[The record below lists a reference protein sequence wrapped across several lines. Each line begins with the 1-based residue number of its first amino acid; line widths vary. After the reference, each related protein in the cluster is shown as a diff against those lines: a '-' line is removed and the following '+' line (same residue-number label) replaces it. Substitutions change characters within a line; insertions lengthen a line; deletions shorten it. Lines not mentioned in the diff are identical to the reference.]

1 MELFNSYKICEQGI
15 MNNFIIKKYFLI
27 SLVCTILIFLSFNFI
42 INKINF
48 NIGIDFTST
57 KTFTL
62 SKGTKNVLAN
72 IEEPLKIEFI
82 YSRSLSKNIPII
94 QNYANQIEGLIN
106 RYVGLAKGKIEFQII
121 EPEPYSDEE
130 DYVERFGVQGFP
142 VDQEGSNVYFGL
154 IATNTTD
161 DTEIIPFFDPS
172 KAGSLEKQLTD
183 IVYKLNRV
191 EKPKIGILTQV
202 ETQSPNPNIPLQGEY
217 ILFEQL
223 GNYYE
228 IEYLSPTAEIFEN
241 IDLLVVYHPAEI
253 SDITEYAIE
262 QFILRGGKTL
272 IFVDPYFEKDDYTDK
287 SSTLDNVLKTL
298 NINYIDRVI
307 LDGAQ
312 ATRLQTQQNI
322 SDNTSLQTLLKLNW
336 PEVRTD
342 FINQQEDISNGL
354 SLIRLISPGGLMK
367 LEDESKTTYTSVLSS
382 SELTMDLSIQEVQDP
397 IEIINNF
404 NPTGIIYDFA
414 VKVGGTALSN
424 FENFENKY
432 SNHISQSQD
441 DLNVIVFSD
450 ADFIRS
456 PYWARVQKFLGSTVI
471 EESSDNGTIVSNIMD
486 VMTGFDDFIDL
497 RNKETPFRPFTVVQ
511 KLQAEAEKQYLGQEQ
526 ELQEKLDLT
535 LQEIKNLSGGRVNEN
550 VQLSESQMEELAAF
564 QFEVERTRK
573 ELREVR
579 RNLNKDIDALSNKI
593 NVLNTFLIPILLIIL
608 MFFVPYQLGIRKRK
622 S

>member
-1 MELFNSYKICEQGI
+1 

-72 IEEPLKIEFI
+72 IKEPLKIEFI

-94 QNYANQIEGLIN
+94 QNYANQIEGLIS

-424 FENFENKY
+424 FENYENKY

>member
-1 MELFNSYKICEQGI
+1 MKKLIL
-15 MNNFIIKKYFLI
+15 KKYFFI
-27 SLVCTILIFLSFNFI
+27 SVISTILFFLSFNFI

-72 IEEPLKIEFI
+72 IEEPLKFEFI

-94 QNYANQIEGLIN
+94 QNYANQIEGLLN
-106 RYVGLAKGKIEFQII
+106 RYDSLAKGKIDFQII
-121 EPEPYSDEE
+121 EPEPYSDQE

-142 VDQEGSNVYFGL
+142 VDQEGSNIYFGL

-161 DTEIIPFFDPS
+161 DIEIIPFFDPS

-183 IVYKLNRV
+183 IIYKLNRV
-191 EKPKIGILTQV
+191 EKPKIGLLTQV
-202 ETQSPNPNIPLQGEY
+202 ETKSPNPNIPLQGEY

-228 IEYLSPTAEIFEN
+228 IEYLNPTAEIFEN
-241 IDLLVVYHPAEI
+241 IDLLFVYHPAEI
-253 SDITEYAIE
+253 SDNTEYAIE

-272 IFVDPYFEKDDYTDK
+272 LFIDPYFEKDDYSGK
-287 SSTLDNVLKTL
+287 SSSLDNVLKTL

-336 PEVRTD
+336 PEIRTD

-354 SLIRLISPGGLMK
+354 SLVRLISPGGLMK
-367 LEDESKTTYTSVLSS
+367 LNEESQTTYNSILSS

-397 IEIINNF
+397 IELINNF

-414 VKVGGTALSN
+414 VRIGGAASSN
-424 FENFENKY
+424 FNNFENKY
-432 SNHISQSQD
+432 SNHISQSQENI
-441 DLNVIVFSD
+441 NVIVFSD

-456 PYWARVQKFLGSTVI
+456 PFWARVQKFLNSTVV
-471 EESSDNGTIVSNIMD
+471 EESSDNGTLVSNIMD
-486 VMTGFDDFIDL
+486 LMTGFDDFIDL

-511 KLQAEAEKQYLGQEQ
+511 KMQAEAEKQYLGQEQ
-526 ELQEKLDLT
+526 ELQQKLDLT
-535 LQEIKNLSGGRVNEN
+535 LQKIKNLSGGRDSEN
-550 VQLSESQMEELAAF
+550 VQLSETQIEELAAF

-579 RNLNKDIDALSNKI
+579 RNLNKDIDALANKI
-593 NVLNTFLIPILLIIL
+593 NALNTFFIPILLIIL
-608 MFFVPYQLGIRKRK
+608 LFFVPYQLGIRKRK
-622 S
+622 SR

>member
-1 MELFNSYKICEQGI
+1 
-15 MNNFIIKKYFLI
+15 MNKLILKKYFFI
-27 SLVCTILIFLSFNFI
+27 SIVSTILLFLSFNFI
-42 INKINF
+42 INKVNF

-94 QNYANQIEGLIN
+94 QNYATQIEGLLN
-106 RYVGLAKGKIEFQII
+106 RYESLAKGKIDFQII
-121 EPEPYSDEE
+121 EPEPYSDQE
-130 DYVERFGVQGFP
+130 DYVERYGVQGFP
-142 VDQEGSNVYFGL
+142 VGLEGSNIYFGM

-161 DTEIIPFFDPS
+161 DLEIIPFFDPS
-172 KAGSLEKQLTD
+172 KGGSLEKQLTD

-191 EKPKIGILTQV
+191 EKPKIGLLTQV
-202 ETQSPNPNIPLQGEY
+202 ETKSPNPNIPLQGEY
-217 ILFEQL
+217 IIFEQL
-223 GNYYE
+223 ENYYD
-228 IEYLSPTAEIFEN
+228 IEYLSPTGEIFEN

-253 SDITEYAIE
+253 SENTEYAIE

-287 SSTLDNVLKTL
+287 TSTLNNVLKTL
-298 NINYIDRVI
+298 NINYVDRVI
-307 LDGAQ
+307 LDGTQ

-322 SDNTSLQTLLKLNW
+322 SDSTSLQTLLKLNW

-354 SLIRLISPGGLMK
+354 SLVRLISPGGLMK
-367 LEDESKTTYTSVLSS
+367 LEEESQTTYSSILSS

-397 IEIINNF
+397 IELINNF

-414 VKVGGTALSN
+414 VKVGGMAQSN
-424 FENFENKY
+424 FDNFEGKY
-432 SNHISQSQD
+432 SDHISQSQENI
-441 DLNVIVFSD
+441 NVIVFSD
-450 ADFIRS
+450 ADFIRG
-456 PYWARVQKFLGSTVI
+456 PYWARVQKFLNSTVI
-471 EESSDNGTIVSNIMD
+471 EESSDNGTLVSNIMD

-526 ELQEKLDLT
+526 ELQQKLDLT
-535 LQEIKNLSGGRVNEN
+535 LQEIKNLSGGRDNEN
-550 VQLSESQMEELAAF
+550 VQLSENQMEELALF
-564 QFEVERTRK
+564 QLEVERTRK

-579 RNLNKDIDALSNKI
+579 RNLN
-593 NVLNTFLIPILLIIL
+593 
-608 MFFVPYQLGIRKRK
+608 
-622 S
+622 

>member
-1 MELFNSYKICEQGI
+1 
-15 MNNFIIKKYFLI
+15 MNKLILKKYFFI
-27 SLVCTILIFLSFNFI
+27 SVVSTILLFLSFNFI

-94 QNYANQIEGLIN
+94 QNYANQIEGLLN
-106 RYVGLAKGKIEFQII
+106 RYDSLAKGKIDFQII
-121 EPEPYSDEE
+121 EPEPYSDQE
-130 DYVERFGVQGFP
+130 DYVERYGVQGFP
-142 VDQEGSNVYFGL
+142 VGLEGSNIYFGL

-161 DTEIIPFFDPS
+161 DIEIIPFFDPS
-172 KAGSLEKQLTD
+172 KGGSLEKQLTD

-191 EKPKIGILTQV
+191 EKPKIGLLTQV
-202 ETQSPNPNIPLQGEY
+202 ETKSPNPNIPLQGEY
-217 ILFEQL
+217 IIFEQL
-223 GNYYE
+223 ENYYD

-253 SDITEYAIE
+253 SENTEYAIE

-287 SSTLDNVLKTL
+287 TSTLNNVLKTL
-298 NINYIDRVI
+298 NINYVDRVI
-307 LDGAQ
+307 LDGTQ

-322 SDNTSLQTLLKLNW
+322 SDSTSLQTLLKLNW

-342 FINQQEDISNGL
+342 FINQQEDISSGL
-354 SLIRLISPGGLMK
+354 SLVRLISPGGLMK
-367 LEDESKTTYTSVLSS
+367 LDEESQTTYSSILSS

-397 IEIINNF
+397 IELINNF

-414 VKVGGTALSN
+414 VKVGGKAQSN
-424 FENFENKY
+424 FDNFESKY
-432 SNHISQSQD
+432 SDHISQSQEN
-441 DLNVIVFSD
+441 LNVIVFSD

-456 PYWARVQKFLGSTVI
+456 PYWARVQKFLNSTVI
-471 EESSDNGTIVSNIMD
+471 EESSDNGTLVSNIMD

-526 ELQEKLDLT
+526 ELQQKLDLT
-535 LQEIKNLSGGRVNEN
+535 LQEIQNLSGGRDNEN
-550 VQLSESQMEELAAF
+550 VQLSETQMEELALF
-564 QFEVERTRK
+564 QLEVERTRK

-579 RNLNKDIDALSNKI
+579 RNLNKDIDALANKI

-622 S
+622 SP

>member
-1 MELFNSYKICEQGI
+1 
-15 MNNFIIKKYFLI
+15 MNKLILKKYFFI
-27 SLVCTILIFLSFNFI
+27 SVVSTILLFLSFNFI
-42 INKINF
+42 INKVNF

-94 QNYANQIEGLIN
+94 QNYATQIEGLLN
-106 RYVGLAKGKIEFQII
+106 RYESLAKGKIDFQII
-121 EPEPYSDEE
+121 EPEPYSDQE
-130 DYVERFGVQGFP
+130 DYVERYGVQGFP
-142 VDQEGSNVYFGL
+142 VGLEGSNIYFGL

-161 DTEIIPFFDPS
+161 DLEIIPFFDPS
-172 KAGSLEKQLTD
+172 KGGSLEKQLTD

-191 EKPKIGILTQV
+191 EKPKIGLLTQV
-202 ETQSPNPNIPLQGEY
+202 ETKSPNPNIPLQGEY
-217 ILFEQL
+217 IIFEQL
-223 GNYYE
+223 ENYYD

-253 SDITEYAIE
+253 SENTEYAIE

-287 SSTLDNVLKTL
+287 TSTLNNVLKTL
-298 NINYIDRVI
+298 NINYVDRVI
-307 LDGAQ
+307 LDGTQ

-322 SDNTSLQTLLKLNW
+322 SDSTSLQTLLKLNW

-354 SLIRLISPGGLMK
+354 SLVRLISPGGLMK
-367 LEDESKTTYTSVLSS
+367 LEEESQTTYSSILSS

-397 IEIINNF
+397 IELINNF

-414 VKVGGTALSN
+414 VKVGGMAQSN
-424 FENFENKY
+424 FDNFEGKY
-432 SNHISQSQD
+432 SDHISQSQENI
-441 DLNVIVFSD
+441 NVIVFSD
-450 ADFIRS
+450 ADFIRG
-456 PYWARVQKFLGSTVI
+456 PYWARVQKFLNSTVI
-471 EESSDNGTIVSNIMD
+471 EESSDNGTLVSNIMD

-526 ELQEKLDLT
+526 ELQQKLDLT
-535 LQEIKNLSGGRVNEN
+535 LQEIKNLSGGRDNEN
-550 VQLSESQMEELAAF
+550 VQLSENQMEELALF
-564 QFEVERTRK
+564 QLEVERTRK

-579 RNLNKDIDALSNKI
+579 RNLNKDIDALANKI
-593 NVLNTFLIPILLIIL
+593 NVLNTFLIPIILIIL

-622 S
+622 NR

>member
-1 MELFNSYKICEQGI
+1 

-382 SELTMDLSIQEVQDP
+382 SELTMDLSIPEVQDP

-535 LQEIKNLSGGRVNEN
+535 LQEIKNLSAGRVNEN

>member
-1 MELFNSYKICEQGI
+1 MNKII
-15 MNNFIIKKYFLI
+15 LNKYFFI
-27 SLVCTILIFLSFNFI
+27 SVVSTILLFLSFNFI
-42 INKINF
+42 INKVNF

-94 QNYANQIEGLIN
+94 QNYANQIEGLLN
-106 RYVGLAKGKIEFQII
+106 RYDSLAKGKIDFQII
-121 EPEPYSDEE
+121 EPEPYSDQE

-142 VDQEGSNVYFGL
+142 VGLEGSNIYFGL

-161 DTEIIPFFDPS
+161 DIEIIPFFDPS
-172 KAGSLEKQLTD
+172 KGGSLEKQLTD

-191 EKPKIGILTQV
+191 EKPKIGLLTQV
-202 ETQSPNPNIPLQGEY
+202 ETKSPNPNIPLQGEY
-217 ILFEQL
+217 IISEQL
-223 GNYYE
+223 ENYYD
-228 IEYLSPTAEIFEN
+228 IEYLIPTAETFEN

-253 SDITEYAIE
+253 SENTEYAIE

-287 SSTLDNVLKTL
+287 TSNLNNVLKTL

-307 LDGAQ
+307 LDGTQ

-322 SDNTSLQTLLKLNW
+322 SDSTSLQTLLKLNW

-354 SLIRLISPGGLMK
+354 SLVRLISPGGLMK
-367 LEDESKTTYTSVLSS
+367 LDEESQTTYSGILSS

-397 IEIINNF
+397 IELINNF

-414 VKVGGTALSN
+414 VKVGGTAQSN
-424 FENFENKY
+424 FDNFEGKY
-432 SNHISQSQD
+432 SDHISQSQEN
-441 DLNVIVFSD
+441 LNVIVFSD

-456 PYWARVQKFLGSTVI
+456 PYWARVQKFLNSTVI
-471 EESSDNGTIVSNIMD
+471 EESSDNGTLVSNIMD

-526 ELQEKLDLT
+526 ELQQKLDLT
-535 LQEIKNLSGGRVNEN
+535 LQDIQNLSGGRDNEN
-550 VQLSESQMEELAAF
+550 VQLSETQMEELALF
-564 QFEVERTRK
+564 QLEVERTRK

-579 RNLNKDIDALSNKI
+579 RNLNKDIDALANKI

-622 S
+622 SQ

>member
-1 MELFNSYKICEQGI
+1 

-62 SKGTKNVLAN
+62 SKGTKNVLSN

-94 QNYANQIEGLIN
+94 QNYANQIEGLIS

>member
-1 MELFNSYKICEQGI
+1 MKKLIL
-15 MNNFIIKKYFLI
+15 KKYFFI
-27 SLVCTILIFLSFNFI
+27 SVISTILFFLSFNFI

-72 IEEPLKIEFI
+72 IEEPLKFEFI

-94 QNYANQIEGLIN
+94 QNYANQIEGLLN
-106 RYVGLAKGKIEFQII
+106 RYDSLAKGKIDFQII
-121 EPEPYSDEE
+121 EPEPYSDQE
-130 DYVERFGVQGFP
+130 DYVERFGVQGIP
-142 VDQEGSNVYFGL
+142 VDQEGSNIYFGL

-161 DTEIIPFFDPS
+161 DIEIIPFFDPS

-183 IVYKLNRV
+183 IIYKLNRV
-191 EKPKIGILTQV
+191 EKPKIGLLTQV
-202 ETQSPNPNIPLQGEY
+202 ETKSPNPNIPLQGEY

-228 IEYLSPTAEIFEN
+228 IEYLNPTAEIFEN
-241 IDLLVVYHPAEI
+241 IDLLIVYHPAEI
-253 SDITEYAIE
+253 SDNTEYAIE
-262 QFILRGGKTL
+262 QFILRGGKAL
-272 IFVDPYFEKDDYTDK
+272 LFIDPYFEKDDYSGK

-336 PEVRTD
+336 PEIRTD

-354 SLIRLISPGGLMK
+354 SLVRLISPGGLMK
-367 LEDESKTTYTSVLSS
+367 LNEESQTTYNSILSS

-397 IEIINNF
+397 IKLINNF

-414 VKVGGTALSN
+414 VRIGGAASSN
-424 FENFENKY
+424 FNNFENKY
-432 SNHISQSQD
+432 SNHISQSQENI
-441 DLNVIVFSD
+441 NVIVFSD

-456 PYWARVQKFLGSTVI
+456 PFWARVQKFLNSTVV
-471 EESSDNGTIVSNIMD
+471 EESSDNGTLVSNIMD
-486 VMTGFDDFIDL
+486 LMTGFDDFIDL

-511 KLQAEAEKQYLGQEQ
+511 KMQAEAEKQYLGQEQ
-526 ELQEKLDLT
+526 ELQQKLDLT
-535 LQEIKNLSGGRVNEN
+535 LQKIKNLSGGRDSEN
-550 VQLSESQMEELAAF
+550 VQLSETQIEELAAF

-579 RNLNKDIDALSNKI
+579 RNLNKDIDALANKI
-593 NVLNTFLIPILLIIL
+593 NAINTFFIPILLIIL
-608 MFFVPYQLGIRKRK
+608 LFFVPYQLGIRKRK
-622 S
+622 SR

>member
-1 MELFNSYKICEQGI
+1 

-72 IEEPLKIEFI
+72 IQEPLKIEFI

-94 QNYANQIEGLIN
+94 QNYANQIEGLIS
-106 RYVGLAKGKIEFQII
+106 RYVELAKGKIEFQII

-287 SSTLDNVLKTL
+287 SSTLDSVLKTL

-424 FENFENKY
+424 FENFDNKY

>member
-1 MELFNSYKICEQGI
+1 MKKLIL
-15 MNNFIIKKYFLI
+15 KKYFFI
-27 SLVCTILIFLSFNFI
+27 SVISTILFFLSFNFI

-72 IEEPLKIEFI
+72 IEEPLKFEFI

-94 QNYANQIEGLIN
+94 QNYANQIEGLLN
-106 RYVGLAKGKIEFQII
+106 RYDSLAKGKIDFQII
-121 EPEPYSDEE
+121 EPEPYSDQE
-130 DYVERFGVQGFP
+130 DYVERFGVQGLP
-142 VDQEGSNVYFGL
+142 VDQEGSNIYFGL

-161 DTEIIPFFDPS
+161 DIEIIPFFDPS

-183 IVYKLNRV
+183 IIYKLNRV
-191 EKPKIGILTQV
+191 EKPKIGLLTQV
-202 ETQSPNPNIPLQGEY
+202 ETKSPNPNIPLQGEY

-228 IEYLSPTAEIFEN
+228 IEYLNPTAEIFEN
-241 IDLLVVYHPAEI
+241 IDLLFVYHPAEI
-253 SDITEYAIE
+253 SDNTEYAIE

-272 IFVDPYFEKDDYTDK
+272 LFIDPYFEKDDYSGK

-336 PEVRTD
+336 PEIRTD

-354 SLIRLISPGGLMK
+354 SLVRLISPGGLMK
-367 LEDESKTTYTSVLSS
+367 LNEESQTTYNSILSS

-397 IEIINNF
+397 IELINNF

-414 VKVGGTALSN
+414 VRIGGVASSN
-424 FENFENKY
+424 FNNFENKY
-432 SNHISQSQD
+432 SNHISQSQENI
-441 DLNVIVFSD
+441 NVIVFSD

-456 PYWARVQKFLGSTVI
+456 PFWARVQKFLNSTVV
-471 EESSDNGTIVSNIMD
+471 EESSDNGTLVSNIMD
-486 VMTGFDDFIDL
+486 LMTGFDDFIDL

-511 KLQAEAEKQYLGQEQ
+511 KMQAEAEKQYLGQEQ
-526 ELQEKLDLT
+526 ELQQKLDLT
-535 LQEIKNLSGGRVNEN
+535 LQKIKNLSGGRDSEN
-550 VQLSESQMEELAAF
+550 VQLSETQIEELAAF

-579 RNLNKDIDALSNKI
+579 RNLNKDIDALANKI
-593 NVLNTFLIPILLIIL
+593 NALNTFFIPILLIIL
-608 MFFVPYQLGIRKRK
+608 LFFVPYQLGIRKRK
-622 S
+622 SR

>member
-1 MELFNSYKICEQGI
+1 

-142 VDQEGSNVYFGL
+142 VDQEGSNIYFGL

-183 IVYKLNRV
+183 IVYKLNRI

-382 SELTMDLSIQEVQDP
+382 SELTMDLSIPEVQDP

>member
-1 MELFNSYKICEQGI
+1 
-15 MNNFIIKKYFLI
+15 MNKLILKKYFFI
-27 SLVCTILIFLSFNFI
+27 SVVSTILFFLSFNFI
-42 INKINF
+42 INKVNF
-48 NIGIDFTST
+48 NVGIDFTST
-57 KTFTL
+57 KTFSL

-72 IEEPLKIEFI
+72 IKEPLKIEFI

-94 QNYANQIEGLIN
+94 QNYANQIEGLLN
-106 RYVGLAKGKIEFQII
+106 RYDSLAKGQIDFQII
-121 EPEPYSDEE
+121 EPEPYSDQE

-142 VDQEGSNVYFGL
+142 VGLEGSNIYFGL

-161 DTEIIPFFDPS
+161 DLEIIPFFDPS
-172 KAGSLEKQLTD
+172 KGGSLEKQLTD

-191 EKPKIGILTQV
+191 EKPKIGLLTQV
-202 ETQSPNPNIPLQGEY
+202 ETKSPNPNIPLQGEY
-217 ILFEQL
+217 IIFEQL
-223 GNYYE
+223 ENYYD

-253 SDITEYAIE
+253 SENTEYAIE

-287 SSTLDNVLKTL
+287 TSNLNNVLKTL

-307 LDGAQ
+307 LDGTQ

-354 SLIRLISPGGLMK
+354 SLVRLISPGGLMK
-367 LEDESKTTYTSVLSS
+367 LDEESQTNYSSILSS

-397 IEIINNF
+397 IKLINNF

-414 VKVGGTALSN
+414 VKVGGTAQSN
-424 FENFENKY
+424 FDNFESKY
-432 SNHISQSQD
+432 SDHISQSQEN
-441 DLNVIVFSD
+441 LNVIVFSD

-456 PYWARVQKFLGSTVI
+456 PYWARVQKFLNSTVI
-471 EESSDNGTIVSNIMD
+471 EESSDNGTLVSNIMD

-526 ELQEKLDLT
+526 ELQQKLDLT
-535 LQEIKNLSGGRVNEN
+535 LQEIKNLSGGRDNEN
-550 VQLSESQMEELAAF
+550 VQLSETQMEELALF
-564 QFEVERTRK
+564 QLEVERTRK

-579 RNLNKDIDALSNKI
+579 RNLNKDIDALANKI

-622 S
+622 SP

>member
-1 MELFNSYKICEQGI
+1 

-62 SKGTKNVLAN
+62 SKGTKNVLSN

-94 QNYANQIEGLIN
+94 QNYANQIEGLIS

-241 IDLLVVYHPAEI
+241 IDLLIVYHPAEI

-382 SELTMDLSIQEVQDP
+382 SELTMDLSIPEVQDP

>member
-1 MELFNSYKICEQGI
+1 
-15 MNNFIIKKYFLI
+15 MNKLILKKYFFI
-27 SLVCTILIFLSFNFI
+27 SVVSTILLFLSFNFI

-48 NIGIDFTST
+48 NIGLDFTST

-94 QNYANQIEGLIN
+94 QNYATQIEGLLN
-106 RYVGLAKGKIEFQII
+106 RYESLAKGKIDFQII
-121 EPEPYSDEE
+121 EPEPYSDQE
-130 DYVERFGVQGFP
+130 DYVERYGVQGFP
-142 VDQEGSNVYFGL
+142 VGLEGSNIYFGM

-161 DTEIIPFFDPS
+161 DLEIIPFFDPS
-172 KAGSLEKQLTD
+172 KGGSLEKQLTD

-191 EKPKIGILTQV
+191 EKPKIGLLTQV
-202 ETQSPNPNIPLQGEY
+202 ETKSPNPNIPLQGEY
-217 ILFEQL
+217 IIFEQL
-223 GNYYE
+223 ENYYD

-253 SDITEYAIE
+253 SENTEYAIE

-272 IFVDPYFEKDDYTDK
+272 IFIDPYFEKDDYSDK
-287 SSTLDNVLKTL
+287 ASTLDNILKTL

-307 LDGAQ
+307 LDGTQ

-342 FINQQEDISNGL
+342 FINQQEEISNGL
-354 SLIRLISPGGLMK
+354 SLVRLISPGGLMK
-367 LEDESKTTYTSVLSS
+367 LDEESQTTYTSILSS
-382 SELTMDLSIQEVQDP
+382 SELTMDLSIKEVQDP
-397 IEIINNF
+397 IELINSF

-414 VKVGGTALSN
+414 VKVGGTAQSTFDN
-424 FENFENKY
+424 FEEKF
-432 SNHISQSQD
+432 SNHISQSEEN
-441 DLNVIVFSD
+441 LNVIVFSD

-456 PYWARVQKFLGSTVI
+456 PYWARVQKFLNSTVI
-471 EESSDNGTIVSNIMD
+471 EESSDNGTLVSNIMD

-511 KLQAEAEKQYLGQEQ
+511 KLQAEAEKQYLGREQ
-526 ELQEKLDLT
+526 ELQQKLDLT
-535 LQEIKNLSGGRVNEN
+535 LQEITNLSGGRDNEN
-550 VQLSESQMEELAAF
+550 VQLSETQMEELALF
-564 QFEVERTRK
+564 QLEVERTRK

-579 RNLNKDIDALSNKI
+579 RNLNKDIDALANKI
-593 NVLNTFLIPILLIIL
+593 NVLNTFLIPIILIIL

-622 S
+622 SR

>member
-1 MELFNSYKICEQGI
+1 

-94 QNYANQIEGLIN
+94 QNYANQIEGLIS

-382 SELTMDLSIQEVQDP
+382 SELTMDLSIPEVQDP

>member
-1 MELFNSYKICEQGI
+1 
-15 MNNFIIKKYFLI
+15 MNKLILKKYFFI
-27 SLVCTILIFLSFNFI
+27 SVVSTILLFLSFNFI
-42 INKINF
+42 INKVNF

-94 QNYANQIEGLIN
+94 QNYANQIEGLLK
-106 RYVGLAKGKIEFQII
+106 RYDSLAKGKIDFQII
-121 EPEPYSDEE
+121 EPEPYSDQE

-142 VDQEGSNVYFGL
+142 VGLEGSNIYFGL

-161 DTEIIPFFDPS
+161 DIEIIPFFDPS
-172 KAGSLEKQLTD
+172 KGGSLEKQLTD

-191 EKPKIGILTQV
+191 EKPKIGLLTQV
-202 ETQSPNPNIPLQGEY
+202 ETKSPNPNIPLQGEY
-217 ILFEQL
+217 IIFEQL
-223 GNYYE
+223 EKYYD

-241 IDLLVVYHPAEI
+241 IDLLFVYHPAEI
-253 SDITEYAIE
+253 SENTEYAIE
-262 QFILRGGKTL
+262 QFILRGGNTL
-272 IFVDPYFEKDDYTDK
+272 LFVDPYFEKDDYSGK
-287 SSTLDNVLKTL
+287 SSNLDNVLKML

-354 SLIRLISPGGLMK
+354 SLVRLISPGGLLK
-367 LEDESKTTYTSVLSS
+367 LEEESQTTYNSILSS

-397 IEIINNF
+397 IELINNF

-414 VKVGGTALSN
+414 VKVGGTAQSN
-424 FENFENKY
+424 FDNFEGKY
-432 SNHISQSQD
+432 SNHISQSKEN
-441 DLNVIVFSD
+441 LNVIVFSD
-450 ADFIRS
+450 ADFIRG
-456 PYWARVQKFLGSTVI
+456 PYWARVQKFLNSNVI
-471 EESSDNGTIVSNIMD
+471 EESSDNRTLVSNILD
-486 VMTGFDDFIDL
+486 SMTGFDDFIDL

-511 KLQAEAEKQYLGQEQ
+511 KMQADAEKQYLGQEQ
-526 ELQEKLDLT
+526 ELQQKLDIT
-535 LQEIKNLSGGRVNEN
+535 LQKIKNLSGGRDSEN
-550 VQLSESQMEELAAF
+550 VQLSETQLEELAAF

-579 RNLNKDIDALSNKI
+579 RNLNKDIDALANKI
-593 NVLNTFLIPILLIIL
+593 NALNTFFIPILLIIL
-608 MFFVPYQLGIRKRK
+608 LFFVPYQLGIRKRK
-622 S
+622 NR

>member
-1 MELFNSYKICEQGI
+1 

-62 SKGTKNVLAN
+62 SKGTKNVLSN

-94 QNYANQIEGLIN
+94 QNYANQIEGLIS

-287 SSTLDNVLKTL
+287 SSTLDSVLKTL

-424 FENFENKY
+424 FENFDNKY

>member
-1 MELFNSYKICEQGI
+1 

-62 SKGTKNVLAN
+62 SKGTKNVLSN

-287 SSTLDNVLKTL
+287 SSTLDNVLRTL

>member
-1 MELFNSYKICEQGI
+1 

-94 QNYANQIEGLIN
+94 QNYANQIEGLIS

-424 FENFENKY
+424 FENYENKY

>member
-1 MELFNSYKICEQGI
+1 
-15 MNNFIIKKYFLI
+15 MNKLILKKYFFI
-27 SLVCTILIFLSFNFI
+27 SVVSTILLFLSFNFI

-94 QNYANQIEGLIN
+94 QNYANQIEGLLN
-106 RYVGLAKGKIEFQII
+106 RYDGLAKGKIDFQII
-121 EPEPYSDEE
+121 EPEPYSDQE

-142 VDQEGSNVYFGL
+142 VGLEGSNIYFGL
-154 IATNTTD
+154 IATNMTD
-161 DTEIIPFFDPS
+161 DIEIIPFFDPS
-172 KAGSLEKQLTD
+172 KGGSLEKQLTD

-191 EKPKIGILTQV
+191 EKPKIGLLTQV
-202 ETQSPNPNIPLQGEY
+202 ETKSPNPNIPLQGEY
-217 ILFEQL
+217 IIFEQL
-223 GNYYE
+223 ENYYD

-253 SDITEYAIE
+253 SENTEYAIE
-262 QFILRGGKTL
+262 QFILRGGKTI
-272 IFVDPYFEKDDYTDK
+272 IFIDPYFEKDDYTDK
-287 SSTLDNVLKTL
+287 TSTLDNVLKTL
-298 NINYIDRVI
+298 NINYVDRVI
-307 LDGAQ
+307 LDGTQ

-367 LEDESKTTYTSVLSS
+367 LDEESQTTYSSILSS

-397 IEIINNF
+397 IELINNF

-414 VKVGGTALSN
+414 VKVGGMAQSN
-424 FENFENKY
+424 FDNFEGKY
-432 SNHISQSQD
+432 SDHISQSQEN
-441 DLNVIVFSD
+441 LNVIVFSD

-456 PYWARVQKFLGSTVI
+456 PYWARVQKFLNSTVI
-471 EESSDNGTIVSNIMD
+471 EESSDNGTLISNIMD

-497 RNKETPFRPFTVVQ
+497 RNKETPFRPFVVVQ

-526 ELQEKLDLT
+526 ELQQKLDLT
-535 LQEIKNLSGGRVNEN
+535 LQEIKNLSGGRDNEN
-550 VQLSESQMEELAAF
+550 VQLSETQMEELALF
-564 QFEVERTRK
+564 QLEVERTRK

-579 RNLNKDIDALSNKI
+579 RNLNKDIDALANKI
-593 NVLNTFLIPILLIIL
+593 NVLNTFLIPIILIIL

-622 S
+622 SS

>member
-1 MELFNSYKICEQGI
+1 MKKLIL
-15 MNNFIIKKYFLI
+15 KKYFFI
-27 SLVCTILIFLSFNFI
+27 SVISTILFFLSFNFI

-72 IEEPLKIEFI
+72 IEEPLKFEFI

-94 QNYANQIEGLIN
+94 QNYANQIEGLLN
-106 RYVGLAKGKIEFQII
+106 RYDSLAKGKIDFQII
-121 EPEPYSDEE
+121 EPEPYSDQE

-142 VDQEGSNVYFGL
+142 VDQEGSNIYFGL

-161 DTEIIPFFDPS
+161 DIEIIPFFDPS

-183 IVYKLNRV
+183 IIYKLNRV
-191 EKPKIGILTQV
+191 EKPKIGLLTQV
-202 ETQSPNPNIPLQGEY
+202 ETKSPNPNIPLQGEY

-228 IEYLSPTAEIFEN
+228 IEYLNPTAEIIEN
-241 IDLLVVYHPAEI
+241 IDLLFVYHPAEI
-253 SDITEYAIE
+253 SDNTEYAIE

-272 IFVDPYFEKDDYTDK
+272 LFIDPYFEKDDYSGK

-336 PEVRTD
+336 PEIRTD

-354 SLIRLISPGGLMK
+354 SLVRLISPGGLMK
-367 LEDESKTTYTSVLSS
+367 LNEESQTTYNSILSS

-397 IEIINNF
+397 IELINNF

-414 VKVGGTALSN
+414 VRIGGAASSN
-424 FENFENKY
+424 FNNFENKY
-432 SNHISQSQD
+432 SNHISQSQENI
-441 DLNVIVFSD
+441 NVIVFSD

-456 PYWARVQKFLGSTVI
+456 PFWARVQKFLNSTVV
-471 EESSDNGTIVSNIMD
+471 EESSDNGTLVSNIMD
-486 VMTGFDDFIDL
+486 LMTGFDDFIDL

-511 KLQAEAEKQYLGQEQ
+511 KMQAEAEKQYLGQEQ
-526 ELQEKLDLT
+526 ELQQKLDLT
-535 LQEIKNLSGGRVNEN
+535 LQKIKNLSGGRDSEN
-550 VQLSESQMEELAAF
+550 VQLSETQIEELAAF

-579 RNLNKDIDALSNKI
+579 RNLNKDIDALANKI
-593 NVLNTFLIPILLIIL
+593 NAINTFFIPILLIIL
-608 MFFVPYQLGIRKRK
+608 LFFVPYQLGIRKRK
-622 S
+622 SR

>member
-1 MELFNSYKICEQGI
+1 
-15 MNNFIIKKYFLI
+15 MNKLILKKYFFI
-27 SLVCTILIFLSFNFI
+27 SVVSTILLFLSFNFI
-42 INKINF
+42 INKVNF

-62 SKGTKNVLAN
+62 SKGTKNVLTN

-94 QNYANQIEGLIN
+94 QNYATQIEGLLN
-106 RYVGLAKGKIEFQII
+106 RYESLAKGKIDFQII
-121 EPEPYSDEE
+121 EPEPYSDQE
-130 DYVERFGVQGFP
+130 DYVERYGVQGFP
-142 VDQEGSNVYFGL
+142 VGLEGSNIYFGL

-161 DTEIIPFFDPS
+161 DLEIIPFFDPS
-172 KAGSLEKQLTD
+172 KGGSLEKQLTD

-191 EKPKIGILTQV
+191 EKPTIGLLTQV
-202 ETQSPNPNIPLQGEY
+202 ETKSPNPNIPLQGEY
-217 ILFEQL
+217 IIFEQL
-223 GNYYE
+223 ENYYD

-253 SDITEYAIE
+253 SENTEYAIE

-287 SSTLDNVLKTL
+287 TSTLNNVLKTL
-298 NINYIDRVI
+298 NINYVDRVI
-307 LDGAQ
+307 LDGTQ

-322 SDNTSLQTLLKLNW
+322 SDSTSLQTLLKLNW

-354 SLIRLISPGGLMK
+354 SLVRLISPGGLMK
-367 LEDESKTTYTSVLSS
+367 LEEESQTTYSSILSS

-397 IEIINNF
+397 IELINNF

-414 VKVGGTALSN
+414 VKVGGMAQSN
-424 FENFENKY
+424 FDNFEGKY
-432 SNHISQSQD
+432 SDHISQSQENI
-441 DLNVIVFSD
+441 NVIVFSD
-450 ADFIRS
+450 ADFIRG
-456 PYWARVQKFLGSTVI
+456 PYWARVQKFLNSTVI
-471 EESSDNGTIVSNIMD
+471 EESSDNGTLVSNIMD

-526 ELQEKLDLT
+526 ELQQKLDLT
-535 LQEIKNLSGGRVNEN
+535 LQEIKNLSGGRDNEN
-550 VQLSESQMEELAAF
+550 VQLSETQMEELALF
-564 QFEVERTRK
+564 QLEVERTRK

-579 RNLNKDIDALSNKI
+579 RNLNKDIDALANKI

-622 S
+622 SR

>member
-1 MELFNSYKICEQGI
+1 
-15 MNNFIIKKYFLI
+15 MNNFIVKKYFLI
-27 SLVCTILIFLSFNFI
+27 SVVCTILIFLSFNFI

-94 QNYANQIEGLIN
+94 QNYANQIEGLIS

-223 GNYYE
+223 GNYFE

>member
-1 MELFNSYKICEQGI
+1 
-15 MNNFIIKKYFLI
+15 MNKLILKKYFFI
-27 SLVCTILIFLSFNFI
+27 SVVSTILLFLSFNFI
-42 INKINF
+42 INKVNF

-94 QNYANQIEGLIN
+94 QNYATQIEGLLN
-106 RYVGLAKGKIEFQII
+106 RYESLAKGKIDFQII
-121 EPEPYSDEE
+121 EPEPYSDQE
-130 DYVERFGVQGFP
+130 DYVERYGVQGFP
-142 VDQEGSNVYFGL
+142 VGLEGSNIYFGM

-161 DTEIIPFFDPS
+161 DLEIIPFFDPS
-172 KAGSLEKQLTD
+172 KGGSLEKQLTD

-191 EKPKIGILTQV
+191 EKPKIGLLTQV
-202 ETQSPNPNIPLQGEY
+202 ETKSPNPNIPLQGEY
-217 ILFEQL
+217 IIFEQL
-223 GNYYE
+223 ENYYD

-253 SDITEYAIE
+253 SENTEYAIE

-287 SSTLDNVLKTL
+287 TSTLNNVFKTL
-298 NINYIDRVI
+298 NINYVDRVI
-307 LDGAQ
+307 LDGTQ

-322 SDNTSLQTLLKLNW
+322 SDSTSLQTLLKLNW

-354 SLIRLISPGGLMK
+354 SLVRLISPGGLMK
-367 LEDESKTTYTSVLSS
+367 LEEESQTTYSSILSS

-397 IEIINNF
+397 IELINNF
-404 NPTGIIYDFA
+404 NPTGLIYDFA
-414 VKVGGTALSN
+414 VKVGGTAQSN
-424 FENFENKY
+424 FDNFEGKY
-432 SNHISQSQD
+432 SDHISQSQENI
-441 DLNVIVFSD
+441 NVIVFSD
-450 ADFIRS
+450 ADFIRG
-456 PYWARVQKFLGSTVI
+456 PYWARVQKFLNSTVI
-471 EESSDNGTIVSNIMD
+471 EESSDNGTLVSNIMD

-526 ELQEKLDLT
+526 ELQQKLDLT
-535 LQEIKNLSGGRVNEN
+535 LQEIKNLSGGRDNEN
-550 VQLSESQMEELAAF
+550 VQLSENQMEELALF
-564 QFEVERTRK
+564 QLEVERTRK

-579 RNLNKDIDALSNKI
+579 RNLNKDIDALANKI

-622 S
+622 SR